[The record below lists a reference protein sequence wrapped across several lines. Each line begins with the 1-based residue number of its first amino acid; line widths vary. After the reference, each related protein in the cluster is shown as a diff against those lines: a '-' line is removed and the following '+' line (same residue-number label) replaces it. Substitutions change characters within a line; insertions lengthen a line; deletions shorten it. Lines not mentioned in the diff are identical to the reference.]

1 MLKSHRR
8 TMAPTNKY
16 WRARATTSD
25 IWDRTHKKLAV
36 LVLEVD
42 DSIAQEKLVCTLRA
56 GKLEQKSHKL
66 KSGVCG
72 EFFFFSLDEGGDLV
86 IEVSKCLALRRSE
99 FAGEAVLPNPMKE
112 HEEEDVIDLWL
123 PLQPRAGKKDKVQGK
138 IHIRF
143 LYSCSAETKPTED
156 RGQQIFFYD
165 DYIDSFKTGDLI
177 AYSGIGALHSMTKLA
192 TNSPYSHVGMIFRLP
207 NKWTRRDDLFVL
219 EVARNNEGFL
229 DAFLERP
236 HSGVA
241 LYRLF
246 ERIHQYQGTKIWWAP
261 LQANISIDT
270 QKLVDRMWKTH
281 EENVDFLQPRVSGRP
296 STTRDKPFFSLETD
310 LFSEINNG
318 AIGKDNALWEPLSP
332 YNVSRQ
338 PQQKAE
344 VVELLD
350 TKLLTLLFNAAG
362 VKQQIASG
370 MKVLSNNQRLYPV
383 DVVKYECFGQPIL
396 LRDVDFSV
404 QTQKSQLPQHFFI
417 VQDPVAQMGVQAAP
431 SPGSGSSLPQQGYA
445 AQPQPQPQLTP
456 PQTPPHQ
463 LAQQGQPMM
472 YAVDPAQQQ
481 QQAMMAQ
488 QAAATLRPPVGGFYP
503 PQQGYPPQATPPHT
517 PPGPQSQQQQQQ
529 QQQQMFM
536 PAMYAYP
543 ATQMPAAY
551 LPQYYPGSP
560 HQVPYGGAMSS
571 SALPSVYDVQQHS
584 GSPHYP
590 SPLSDSGGGHTNPP
604 PFNPEYAA
612 AHEFKRLSLSGQQ

>member
-1 MLKSHRR
+1 MLTKAHRR
-8 TMAPTNKY
+8 TMPPTNKY
-16 WRARATTSD
+16 WRTRPGIAD

-42 DSIAQEKLVCTLRA
+42 DSIAHEKLVCTLRL
-56 GKLEQKSHKL
+56 GKTEQKSHKL
-66 KSGVCG
+66 KSGSCG
-72 EFFFFSLDEGGDLV
+72 EYFFFSLDEGGDLV

-99 FAGEAVLPNPMKE
+99 FAGEAVLSNPMNE
-112 HEEEDVIDLWL
+112 HEEEDVVDLWL
-123 PLQPRAGKKDKVQGK
+123 PLQARAGKKDKVQGK

-143 LYSCSAETKPTED
+143 LYSCSPETKPTED

-177 AYSGIGALHSMTKLA
+177 AYNGIGVLHSMTKLA

-219 EVARNNEGFL
+219 EVAKNNEGFL

-246 ERIHQYQGTKIWWAP
+246 ERIHQFQGTKIWWAP

-281 EENVDFLQPRVSGRP
+281 EENVDFPTPRISGR
-296 STTRDKPFFSLETD
+296 SNTRDKPFFSVETD
-310 LFSEINNG
+310 LFSEVQNG
-318 AIGKDNALWEPLSP
+318 AIGKDNALWEPLGA
-332 YNVSRQ
+332 YNIHRN

-362 VKQQIASG
+362 VKQQISAG
-370 MKVLSNNQRLYPV
+370 MHVLTNNQRLYPV

-417 VQDPVAQMGVQAAP
+417 VQDPVAQMGMQGSSSP
-431 SPGSGSSLPQQGYA
+431 SPGSGSSLPPQMQQQQQ
-445 AQPQPQPQLTP
+445 QPTP
-456 PQTPPHQ
+456 PQTPP
-463 LAQQGQPMM
+463 QGQPLM
-472 YAVDPAQQQ
+472 YAD
-481 QQAMMAQ
+481 QQAML
-488 QAAATLRPPVGGFYP
+488 AASQATLRPGQQAFMY
-503 PQQGYPPQATPPHT
+503 PQQGGFSPQPTPQQAT
-517 PPGPQSQQQQQQ
+517 GS
-529 QQQQMFM
+529 QQMFM
-536 PAMYAYP
+536 QAMYAYP
-543 ATQMPAAY
+543 PTQMPAAY
-551 LPQYYPGSP
+551 LPQYQPTYPGAP
-560 HQVPYGGAMSS
+560 
-571 SALPSVYDVQQHS
+571 QQAYS
-584 GSPHYP
+584 GSPSAMAPVYDGSSGSPLYP
-590 SPLSDSGGGHTNPP
+590 SPASAHTGVGMTNPP

-612 AHEFKRLSLSGQQ
+612 AHEFKQ